1 MTKSALISTVLV
13 PILFALSASGFA
25 QETELRVPTKSQMQ
39 SRALVYAT
47 TKDPVIKAQ
56 VMQEQ
61 TNLGETGWASYSR
74 KDWDRYQIKLC
85 RMKLMEKSAMDGNI
99 PDGDMLT
106 VLDALEDLEDLI
118 EANHEKVTDA
128 HERINEII
136 DFLNKQFS
144 GKS

>member
-1 MTKSALISTVLV
+1 
-13 PILFALSASGFA
+13 
-25 QETELRVPTKSQMQ
+25 
-39 SRALVYAT
+39 LVYAT

-74 KDWDRYQIKLC
+74 KDWDRYQIKLR

>member
-1 MTKSALISTVLV
+1 MTKTAIISTALL

-25 QETELRVPTKSQMQ
+25 QETELRVPTEAQMK
-39 SRALVYAT
+39 SRAFVSAT
-47 TKDPVIKAQ
+47 TQDPVIKAQ

-74 KDWDRYQIKLC
+74 KDWDRYQIKLR

-118 EANHEKVTDA
+118 EANHEEITDA

-136 DFLNKQFS
+136 GFLNKQFS
-144 GKS
+144 GK